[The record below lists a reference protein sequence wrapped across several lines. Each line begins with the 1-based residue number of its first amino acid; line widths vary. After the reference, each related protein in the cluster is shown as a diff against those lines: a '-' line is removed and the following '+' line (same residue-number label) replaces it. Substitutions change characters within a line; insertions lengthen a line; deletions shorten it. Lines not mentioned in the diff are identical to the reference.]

1 MTKLF
6 PTRSRHELKLKFKR
20 EEKANLRLV
29 DRAMI
34 EKVDFDF
41 NTLQE
46 DFRKLCLLL
55 LDYNLAYQNV
65 FFLMEY

>member
-41 NTLQE
+41 ITLQA
-46 DFRKLCLLL
+46 DFRKFLCS
-55 LDYNLAYQNV
+55 LDFNLDQQNV
-65 FFLMEY
+65 VFIVEW

>member
-29 DRAMI
+29 DRAMT

-41 NTLQE
+41 NNLQE
-46 DFRKLCLLL
+46 DFRK
-55 LDYNLAYQNV
+55 
-65 FFLMEY
+65 FLFLY

>member
-6 PTRSRHELKLKFKR
+6 PNRSRHELKLKFKR
-20 EEKANLRLV
+20 EEKANMRLV

-41 NTLQE
+41 QSLQE
-46 DFRKLCLLL
+46 DFRKFCI
-55 LDYNLAYQNV
+55 V
-65 FFLMEY
+65 I